1 MGKDYW
7 TLVGPNRGAAII
19 FTHLDFH
26 SQRGQALWVRSRTTG
41 PEHSNCHELDWMCA
55 ERYQKRKS
63 DLVILITIAD
73 SQFLGAVSWH
83 NGCFHYLFFYF
94 GGEGWMKRVYFSW
107 QLIAHLPWKS
117 KQELRARTETQTMEE
132 HCLHWVDGAA
142 CFLIQQRTT
151 WVGGATQPTC
161 FHYLGRSRIALKGL
175 RRHSSVPLHSREA
188 NISIL

>member
-73 SQFLGAVSWH
+73 PQFLGAVSWH

-117 KQELRARTETQTMEE
+117 KQELRARNTDHGGTLLALGGWCSLLSYTTKDHLGWWCHPAHMFSLSGAQQNSAQRVKETQ
-132 HCLHWVDGAA
+132 
-142 CFLIQQRTT
+142 
-151 WVGGATQPTC
+151 
-161 FHYLGRSRIALKGL
+161 
-175 RRHSSVPLHSREA
+175 
-188 NISIL
+188 